1 MTYQKKIGDRGE
13 AIAAVYLQD
22 KGYLVLEENYHSMY
36 GELDLIALDRQDLVF
51 VEVKTRTS
59 TRFGFP
65 EMSVTP
71 DKLEKI
77 QKTGLMWLQEHP
89 EAPDD
94 WRIEVLGILL
104 DKNQNLIE
112 IKHYETID

>member
-1 MTYQKKIGDRGE
+1 MTYQKKIGDQGE
-13 AIAAVYLQD
+13 SIAAVYLRE
-22 KGYLVLEENYHSMY
+22 KGYLVLEEKYHSVY
-36 GELDLIALDRQDLVF
+36 GELDLIALDREDVVF

-77 QKTGLMWLQEHP
+77 RKTGLMWLQSHP
-89 EAPDD
+89 EVPDD
-94 WRIEVLGILL
+94 WRIEVIGILL
-104 DKNQNLIE
+104 DKNRRPIE